1 VVRTVRLIFL
11 STILFFAVG
20 TQAQTPNY
28 VPGQVIVKFK
38 KGSSIQSFNKGKASA
53 MGMKHQGGWSNMNMH
68 VYGTNKSAT
77 VQATIDELKNNP
89 DVEYVE
95 PNYILGK
102 TEVEVGKTM
111 TKSEAAQS
119 GDIQSQANTMSQTG
133 ASIHAEDAWAIG
145 VGTATPIVAI
155 IDTGVDLDHE
165 ALVDAMWVNPGE
177 VAGNGVDD
185 DHNGYID
192 DINGWDFSQND
203 NNPNDGDGHGTHVA
217 GIVRGTSE
225 DLFNP
230 GTPKL
235 RIMAVRFLDD
245 NGSGT
250 TADAIK
256 AIYYAVNNGA
266 TVLNNSWG
274 GASYSHALL
283 EAIAYS
289 YQQHTIFVAASGNSS
304 QNADNNPMYPA
315 AYDVPN
321 ILSVAAT
328 TDADNLAWFS
338 NYGDSKVQV
347 ASPGQSILSSYPNDF
362 YVSMSGTSM
371 ATPFVSGIAALM
383 SREKPTMWGYQLK
396 TLIMSTGDY
405 KANLAHKVSTA
416 RRVNVLNAVS
426 GAQSASVTSAQPGY
440 AISASSSDRELAGD
454 LAGGGC
460 GRVTKLYDEFNSP
473 DKSSGGIRLDLFLL
487 LLVVI
492 PIAMVLLR
500 DKKQYRRKHERF
512 HMESTVRMKVGDQ
525 VFEGQLDTISLGGA
539 GINMAAHLE
548 SGSVMTMNISSP
560 DGKETVTVQGQIVW
574 NQADKKYG
582 VAFTQVESA
591 VQQTIKGWTTELAKA
606 K

>member
-1 VVRTVRLIFL
+1 MIR
-11 STILFFAVG
+11 TILTIGAFILFALG
-20 TQAQTPNY
+20 AQAQTPNF

-53 MGMKHQGGWSNMNMH
+53 MGMKHQGGWSSMNMH
-68 VYGTNKSAT
+68 VYGTANSAT

-89 DVEYVE
+89 DVEFVE

-102 TEVEVGKTM
+102 TEVEVGQKM
-111 TKSEAAQS
+111 TKSEAVQS
-119 GDIQSQANTMSQTG
+119 GDIQSQVNTMSQTG
-133 ASIHAEDAWAIG
+133 ASIHAEDAWAAG
-145 VGTATPIVAI
+145 AGSATPIVAI

-165 ALVDAMWVNPGE
+165 ALIDAIWVNPGE
-177 VAGNGVDD
+177 VANNGIDD
-185 DHNGYID
+185 DHNGYVD

-217 GIVRGTSE
+217 GIVRGTTE

-230 GTPKL
+230 GTPKV
-235 RIMAVRFLDD
+235 RIMAVRFLDN

-256 AIYYAVNNGA
+256 GIYYAVNNGA

-289 YQQHTIFVAASGNSS
+289 YQQHTIFVAAAGNAS
-304 QNADNNPMYPA
+304 QNADAHPMYPA

-338 NYGDSKVQV
+338 NYGATTVQV
-347 ASPGQSILSSYPNDF
+347 ASPGQSIMSSYPGDL
-362 YVSMSGTSM
+362 YCPMSGTSM
-371 ATPFVSGIAALM
+371 AAPFVSGIAALM
-383 SREKPTMWGYQLK
+383 AREKPTMWGYQIK
-396 TLIMSTGDY
+396 NLIMSTGDY
-405 KANLAHKVSTA
+405 KANLLNKVSTA
-416 RRVNVLNAVS
+416 RRVNVLSAVTGTQAATVS
-426 GAQSASVTSAQPGY
+426 NSQPGY
-440 AISASSSDRELAGD
+440 AISASSADRELAGD

-460 GRVTKLYDEFNSP
+460 GRVTKMYDDFNSP
-473 DKSSGGIRLDLFLL
+473 KEGGSGIRLDLALL
-487 LLVVI
+487 LLVLV
-492 PIAMVLLR
+492 PVLMVVLR

-606 K
+606 KQ